1 MSKPASH
8 TETISFIPRPGEH
21 SFYTS
26 PDSNTDGLE
35 FLFAG
40 GIWGFAWEADEC
52 ARQIRDG
59 KIESERM
66 PLNQTLLM
74 METFDEIRKQGQLIY
89 PESIETIDL

>member
-1 MSKPASH
+1 MITLYFSSILSLI
-8 TETISFIPRPGEH
+8 TFNLILS
-21 SFYTS
+21 
-26 PDSNTDGLE
+26 
-35 FLFAG
+35 G

-59 KIESERM
+59 KTESERM

-89 PESIETIDL
+89 PESIETTEF